1 MFNPFRRRASES
13 RASYANA
20 ALTAA
25 LDAATGKVDATAD
38 ALAVIESCTS
48 LIADPFLVARVQ
60 GRAVPPGQLHQMA
73 RDLLRRGNSVWAI
86 DVVDG
91 QLELYRACAWAI
103 EGNSPNPARWVY
115 RLDIATPSAMITR
128 LMPADSV
135 IHVLTDAPAESP
147 WAGRAPWESCPLTA
161 RALAE
166 LEKSIGDESR
176 LYAGRVWIAPDGASQ
191 GQVQAM
197 ARTIELLKGGGQVVS
212 ETTSKGYGQGKDAAP
227 PPAKDWRAEHTGP
240 AHDVGN
246 VQMRGQVEGALS
258 AAYGVA
264 PAYHNVN
271 ATAPA
276 LAATKR
282 LAYLNKTVPLAALIA
297 AELAIKLDSPGYSI
311 TWTDLA
317 SQSVDVQLRA
327 QAAVR
332 LAEAAQSASPEILEL
347 VGLPVAPTPTPTPT
361 ENDAR
366 VPV

>member
-1 MFNPFRRRASES
+1 
-13 RASYANA
+13 
-20 ALTAA
+20 
-25 LDAATGKVDATAD
+25 
-38 ALAVIESCTS
+38 
-48 LIADPFLVARVQ
+48 
-60 GRAVPPGQLHQMA
+60 
-73 RDLLRRGNSVWAI
+73 
-86 DVVDG
+86 
-91 QLELYRACAWAI
+91 
-103 EGNSPNPARWVY
+103 
-115 RLDIATPSAMITR
+115 
-128 LMPADSV
+128 
-135 IHVLTDAPAESP
+135 
-147 WAGRAPWESCPLTA
+147 
-161 RALAE
+161 
-166 LEKSIGDESR
+166 
-176 LYAGRVWIAPDGASQ
+176 
-191 GQVQAM
+191 M

-212 ETTSKGYGQGKDAAP
+212 ETTSKGYGQGKDNAP

-282 LAYLNKTVPLAALIA
+282 LAFLNKTVPLAALIA

-327 QAAVR
+327 QAAAR
-332 LAEAAQSASPEILEL
+332 LAEAAQGATPEILEL

-361 ENDAR
+361 PTENDAWL
-366 VPV
+366 PI